1 MISNPIQQYTAGD
14 EKLAALQMLDLV
26 TDDLEKSWTITPQ
39 KKKKKLEELHDIR
52 QQILAIDDSK
62 VGMVL
67 ENSINS
73 KCLPGFATFGQRHA
87 RKELTKQLAATLKML
102 QKQTDSVRT
111 DVGTAG
117 DDDHIREDVD
127 RVLLE
132 FDDSASVDERSAVES
147 MASHN
152 ISSLSAGAYDAD
164 GEEDYKNLSFGS
176 SKDSDLSD
184 GSDAVVVTT
193 CSELASDTTG
203 PLGVSIS
210 TIWRRKK
217 VNDLNKENCSTQD
230 NASATDK
237 ESSDDD
243 DDAYQNT
250 LEEISV
256 SFGSGLVVRATTRTK
271 KVRFADLKP
280 TTEDNINRAR
290 ELLRNARQMKKPTTE
305 DNINRA
311 KELLRNARRMKKSQ
325 SSIIV
330 GL

>member
-1 MISNPIQQYTAGD
+1 MTSNPIQQYAGD
-14 EKLAALQMLDLV
+14 EKLAALQMIDLV
-26 TDDLEKSWTITPQ
+26 TDGLEKSWTITPQ

-52 QQILAIDDSK
+52 QQISAIDDSM

-67 ENSINS
+67 ENSVTSN
-73 KCLPGFATFGQRHA
+73 CLPGFSTFGQRRA

-117 DDDHIREDVD
+117 DNDSIREDVN

-132 FDDSASVDERSAVES
+132 FDDSDSVDESAVES
-147 MASHN
+147 LASHN
-152 ISSLSAGAYDAD
+152 ISALSPGAYDAD
-164 GEEDYKNLSFGS
+164 GEEDYKNMSFS

-193 CSELASDTTG
+193 SELASDASG
-203 PLGVSIS
+203 PLGVSI
-210 TIWRRKK
+210 TTWRRGKMS
-217 VNDLNKENCSTQD
+217 DLNKENCSTKD
-230 NASATDK
+230 NASATEK

-256 SFGSGLVVRATTRTK
+256 SFGSSLVVRATKQTK

-290 ELLRNARQMKKPTTE
+290 ELLRNARQMKK
-305 DNINRA
+305 
-311 KELLRNARRMKKSQ
+311 SQ
-325 SSIIV
+325 S
-330 GL
+330 